1 MTTNLHR
8 LTCCAL
14 LVCGTASAKVDAE
27 RAAALG
33 KSLTP
38 VGAQRAG
45 NAQGT
50 IPAWDGGLKQSH
62 MARGDNPYAD
72 EKPLY
77 TITASNLDQYSDL
90 LSEGH
95 KALFR
100 TFPKTYKMKVYPS
113 HRSASYPDWLY
124 QATIGNATKVELTD
138 NGYGFCCTARGFP
151 FPIPENGTEVMWNHI
166 MRYNTRGYR
175 GYLNNAIVQ
184 PNGGHVVERDYLEL
198 TYVYNN
204 PDTKLEE
211 LDNRNLYAM
220 TKTVAPATKAGEA
233 ALLHVPIDRIKD
245 QTGLWIYNNGV
256 GRVRRVGEVGY
267 DNPLFEGLITHD
279 QIDMFNGP
287 LDRYTIKL
295 IGKREMLVPY
305 NSYALYSN
313 DIDYDDLIQPGHL
326 NQDIARYELHRVWV
340 IEAQVRDGV
349 RHRYKTRTFY
359 LDEDSWLVLMEDIY
373 DERDQFWRTSEAH
386 AVTFANVPVVING
399 LQIHYDLQSR
409 RYVIMN
415 MTNEERD
422 MIEYDW
428 NQRPGYF
435 TPRSLTRF
443 AKP

>member
-1 MTTNLHR
+1 M
-8 LTCCAL
+8 
-14 LVCGTASAKVDAE
+14 
-27 RAAALG
+27 
-33 KSLTP
+33 
-38 VGAQRAG
+38 
-45 NAQGT
+45 
-50 IPAWDGGLKQSH
+50 
-62 MARGDNPYAD
+62 
-72 EKPLY
+72 
-77 TITASNLDQYSDL
+77 
-90 LSEGH
+90 
-95 KALFR
+95 
-100 TFPKTYKMKVYPS
+100 
-113 HRSASYPDWLY
+113 
-124 QATIGNATKVELTD
+124 
-138 NGYGFCCTARGFP
+138 
-151 FPIPENGTEVMWNHI
+151 
-166 MRYNTRGYR
+166 
-175 GYLNNAIVQ
+175 
-184 PNGGHVVERDYLEL
+184 
-198 TYVYNN
+198 
-204 PDTKLEE
+204 
-211 LDNRNLYAM
+211 
-220 TKTVAPATKAGEA
+220 
-233 ALLHVPIDRIKD
+233 PIDRIKD

-313 DIDYDDLIQPGHL
+313 DIEYDDLIRPGHL